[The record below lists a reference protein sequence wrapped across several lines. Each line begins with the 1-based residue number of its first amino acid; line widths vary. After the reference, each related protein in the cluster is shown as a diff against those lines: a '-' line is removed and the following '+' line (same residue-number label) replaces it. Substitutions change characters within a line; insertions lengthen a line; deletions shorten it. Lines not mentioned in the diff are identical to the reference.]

1 MATWEAVQPFFLA
14 AVSSW
19 PMTQG
24 PVIMLAVLPE
34 TKYGCASRKVGPLVS
49 AVPAVKKDAL

>member
-1 MATWEAVQPFFLA
+1 MEAVQPLFLA

-24 PVIMLAVLPE
+24 PVIMLAVFPE